1 MILKKIAKLLLLITF
16 TCKLPCFAQSTNFPS
31 HVTIE
36 NGANLY
42 LKGSSTVQYDSGDL
56 VFSKYDGTEIAR
68 IYSFNNPANNLNGLC
83 FGTGP
88 SILTRL
94 LIDGNGNVGIGTI
107 APNAKLNIVGQPQ
120 DANGG
125 ALIIGETNSINLR
138 MGTNTNYSWLQ
149 SHGGFPLRINELG
162 NNVLLNLTGGNVDI
176 GTANPTEK
184 LAVNGNVRAKE
195 IKVEAANWP
204 DYVFDQDYKI
214 LGLNELDAYIK
225 QHKHLPEMPAAK
237 EVEANGMAL
246 GELVKLQQKKIE
258 ELTLH
263 LIDQNKKITIQ
274 NDGMHK
280 QDEKIAALESLLKTL
295 IKNH

>member
-1 MILKKIAKLLLLITF
+1 M
-16 TCKLPCFAQSTNFPS
+16 AQSTNFPS
-31 HVTIE
+31 HVTID

-42 LKGSSTVQYDSGDL
+42 LKGSATLQYDSGDL

-83 FGTGP
+83 FGAGP

-94 LIDGNGNVGIGTI
+94 LIDGNGNVGIGTV
-107 APNAKLNIVGQPQ
+107 APNAKLHIVGQPQ

-138 MGTNTNYSWLQ
+138 MGTNTDYSWLQ
-149 SHGGFPLRINELG
+149 SHGGSPLRINELG
-162 NNVLLNLTGGNVDI
+162 NNVLLNLTGGNVGI

-204 DYVFDQDYKI
+204 DYVFEQDYKI

-225 QHKHLPEMPAAK
+225 QHKHLPEMPSAK

-263 LIDQNKKITIQ
+263 LIEKDKAFKIESAVNIENKTRIGKTEKELAELKE
-274 NDGMHK
+274 MVK
-280 QDEKIAALESLLKTL
+280 QLMKK
-295 IKNH
+295 